1 MIKRRTFFTV
11 FLCIVLS
18 FSLFSGNVYAAT
30 GSGNYYVVPVHTF
43 GILNAN
49 GQRVITVEPIVNL
62 ISLQNR
68 RYFGSSTYSFTSSF
82 YLTAYANRTGSLGS
96 FSYSDPLN
104 SGVYSFSFP
113 LEYVITPFHST
124 GYNFSPAEYQIS
136 VSFPN
141 LPDGLDVTVANHTS
155 YFNSDGSYVLQFW
168 LTGSCYFNYAGFTP
182 NISVKFDI
190 THSTIASE
198 SLINDFYLYERYV
211 LHFDLYGGMD
221 SSYCRPHFSF
231 VSPNASTDSIL
242 GSVNDSINDV
252 NDTIKQE
259 HQEEI
264 DKTNEAT
271 SSATSGVGT
280 LTNTLSTWEIITMPF
295 NLVKNFAQAIAG
307 DGSSALTFPSFSL
320 MGQQIWPSYS
330 FDLQTVAS
338 RFPVLYNGLHLVSG
352 SLVVSGFVRYLWR
365 KWSLLVGDDMP
376 EGGGSS

>member
-1 MIKRRTFFTV
+1 MIKQRTLFTV

-18 FSLFSGNVYAAT
+18 FSLFSGNVYAAA
-30 GSGNYYVVPVHTF
+30 GSGKYYVVPTPTL
-43 GILNAN
+43 GIFNDLK
-49 GQRVITVEPIVNL
+49 QRVITVEPTVNL
-62 ISLQNR
+62 VSLQNG
-68 RYFGSSTYSFTSSF
+68 RYYGSSTYSFTETFFLS
-82 YLTAYANRTGSLGS
+82 AYANRTGSLGS
-96 FSYSDPLN
+96 FSYSDPLLN
-104 SGVYSFSFP
+104 GVYSFSFP
-113 LEYVITPFHST
+113 LSYKIRPFHT
-124 GYNFSPAEYQIS
+124 DGYNFSPAEYQVF
-136 VSFPN
+136 VSFPD
-141 LPDGLDVTVANHTS
+141 LPEGLQITSATHNS
-155 YFNSDGSYVLQFW
+155 YFNSDGTYNLDFW
-168 LTGSCYFNYAGFTP
+168 LTGSCFFNQIGITP
-182 NISVKFDI
+182 SVSIKFDFVY
-190 THSTIASE
+190 STISTE
-198 SLINDFYLYERYV
+198 SYLMDFYLYERYV
-211 LHFDLYGGMD
+211 VDLDLFQGMD
-221 SSYCRPHFSF
+221 GGYSYIPFTF

-320 MGQQIWPSYS
+320 LGQQIWPSYS

-376 EGGGSS
+376 EGGDSS

>member
-1 MIKRRTFFTV
+1 MIKHRTFFTV

-18 FSLFSGNVYAAT
+18 FSLFSANVYAAS
-30 GSGNYYVVPVHTF
+30 GSGTYYIHLFHTL
-43 GILNAN
+43 GVDNAN
-49 GQRVITVEPIVNL
+49 GQRVITVEPTVNL
-62 ISLQNR
+62 ISLQNS

-82 YLTAYANRTGSLGS
+82 FFQALGNRTGSSGS
-96 FSYSDPLN
+96 FSYSDPLVN
-104 SGVYSFSFP
+104 GVYSFSFP
-113 LEYVITPFHST
+113 LSYTIRPFHST
-124 GYNFSPAEYQIS
+124 GYNFSPSEYQVS
-136 VSFPN
+136 VSFPD
-141 LPDGLDVTVANHTS
+141 LPDGLEITVGSHNS
-155 YFNSDGSYVLQFW
+155 YLNSDGSYTLVFW
-168 LTGSCYFNYAGFTP
+168 LTGSCYFNRVGYSPTVF
-182 NISVKFDI
+182 VKFDFV
-190 THSTIASE
+190 HSSISSQ
-198 SLINDFYLYERYV
+198 SLINNFYLFERFV
-211 LHFDLYGGMD
+211 VDFGLYLGEDGAYS
-221 SSYCRPHFSF
+221 SSYFTF

-271 SSATSGVGT
+271 SNATSGVGT

-307 DGSSALTFPSFSL
+307 DGSSALTFPSFTL

-376 EGGGSS
+376 EGGDSS